1 MTRSLAPL
9 YVLAG
14 MVAGLWGG
22 SLAPSPD
29 PAGRQSV
36 KWPPKGE
43 QVGTRDLPGHRS
55 AVVEHGAE
63 MGNLPPPAGAQEGGI
78 LSDLD
83 LIDAR
88 VTQLVRVRA
97 ACESLVRRTDYAARQ
112 RPGYERRRA
121 QRGVLAAHLEARA
134 ALGEGEVCR

>member
-22 SLAPSPD
+22 TLAGSHAAPKNRCESAGLTATDNAGSSLSP
-29 PAGRQSV
+29 
-36 KWPPKGE
+36 
-43 QVGTRDLPGHRS
+43 LPRGS
-55 AVVEHGAE
+55 
-63 MGNLPPPAGAQEGGI
+63 QEGGI

-83 LIDAR
+83 SIDAR
-88 VTQLVRVRA
+88 VTQLVRVRE